1 MDIKNGIEM
10 TAYKTE
16 TDWLR
21 ARRSWI
27 GGSDAACVIGR
38 NPWKSNV
45 DLWREKTGRK
55 KPDDLNG
62 NALVE
67 YGKAAEEHLRALFA
81 LDYKPRGIMVHYQ
94 PFNIWTNQAYPWAH
108 ASLDGWL
115 TCATGGDD
123 LGILE
128 IKTATIN
135 SAASAEKWRNGI
147 PENYFCQLLHY
158 MAVTGASYA
167 YLSAQLKYEIDGEEI
182 ETKTK
187 RYVLQRTP
195 EVLEQIAYLMD
206 KERDF
211 ANYIATDIEPPLILN
226 I

>member
-1 MDIKNGIEM
+1 MEIRDGIEM
-10 TAYKTE
+10 TCYQNETE
-16 TDWLR
+16 WLK

-27 GGSDAACVIGR
+27 GGSDSSVVLGC

-55 KPDDLNG
+55 VPDDLHG

-67 YGKAAEEHLRALFA
+67 YGKAAEEHLRELFA
-81 LDYKPRGIMVHYQ
+81 LDYKPRGLMVHYK
-94 PFNIWTNQAYPWAH
+94 PFNMWTNKNYSWAH

-115 TCATGGDD
+115 SSMKGGDQF
-123 LGILE
+123 GILE

-135 SAASAEKWRNGI
+135 SAAQSEKWKQKI
-147 PENYFCQLLHY
+147 PVNYYCQLLHY
-158 MAVTGASYA
+158 MAVTDATYA

-182 ETKTK
+182 EARTK
-187 RYVLQRTP
+187 RYYLQRTP
-195 EVLEQIAYLMD
+195 EIEEQIAYLME

-211 ANYIATDIEPPLILN
+211 AGYIAEDKEPPLILN